1 MFEREPSASL
11 KQACLI
17 LFGPDVHPG
26 PEFLSYLQPEGLK
39 AAFRSKALSTHPDRA
54 EVMGQD
60 REQLNEQFIK
70 VVWAYEQIK
79 TALVNPS
86 AGSRR
91 SKYRRPVKSRPASRP
106 SPPPKTQPEP
116 PQRDFRDEPRYFQGE
131 PPLKVLRI
139 GEFLYYSG
147 IVSWQ
152 NFMAALNWQKRQRP
166 SFGEIAM
173 EWNLLSQDDV
183 VAIMADRNFAEPFG
197 EAAIRKG
204 LLNRFWVRAILLR
217 QAKMQPRLG
226 RYFVET
232 GLLSRPQLG
241 RELERLKIHNRRVLK
256 RYH

>member
-11 KQACLI
+11 KRACLI
-17 LFGPDVHPG
+17 LFGPDVNPG
-26 PEFLSYLQPEGLK
+26 REFFSYLQPEGLK

-54 EVMGQD
+54 EVTGQD
-60 REQLNEQFIK
+60 RDLLNEKFLK

-79 TALVNPS
+79 TALVEP
-86 AGSRR
+86 GVETKRFRFRR
-91 SKYRRPVKSRPASRP
+91 AAKPRPEAKPTP
-106 SPPPKTQPEP
+106 QPQTSPEA
-116 PQRDFRDEPRYFQGE
+116 PQRDFHGEPRYFQGE

-147 IVSWQ
+147 IVCWQ
-152 NFMAALNWQKRQRP
+152 DFMAALNWQKRQRP

-173 EWNLLSQDDV
+173 EWNLISQDDV
-183 VAIMADRNFAEPFG
+183 VAIMADRRFAEPFG

-204 LLNRFWVRAILLR
+204 FLNRFWVRAILHR
-217 QAKMQPRLG
+217 QAKMQPKLG

-232 GLLSRPQLG
+232 GLLSRSKLH
-241 RELERLKIHNRRVLK
+241 RELERLKAHNRRLLK